1 MSRHTFFID
10 STPVAGE
17 FVELSRDQ
25 KHHLFKVFRAVP
37 GDEIDPELMK
47 DCKTVLGK
55 DADRIDY
62 IERFAF
68 YDRARQAFAVVVSG
82 ESRIYGNIIVKKG
95 VTKP

>member
-37 GDEIDPELMK
+37 GDEIELL
-47 DCKTVLGK
+47 DGRGT
-55 DADRIDY
+55 R
-62 IERFAF
+62 AF
-68 YDRARQAFAVVVSG
+68 GVVDENKNILRRQ
-82 ESRIYGNIIVKKG
+82 K
-95 VTKP
+95 